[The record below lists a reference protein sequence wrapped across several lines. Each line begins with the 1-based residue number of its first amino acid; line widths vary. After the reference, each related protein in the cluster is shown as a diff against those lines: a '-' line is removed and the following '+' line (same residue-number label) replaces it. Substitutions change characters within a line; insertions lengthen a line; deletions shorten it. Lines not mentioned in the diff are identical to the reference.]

1 MIVCQ
6 EVVEFLMA
14 YVNDELSVED
24 RAAMD
29 AHLAVCP
36 ECVTFLKTYEQ
47 TIHCELAAFDLP
59 DRLVEESI
67 PESLVQA
74 ILAARAKNIR

>member
-1 MIVCQ
+1 MITCQ
-6 EVVEFLMA
+6 EVIEYLMA
-14 YVNDELSVED
+14 YVNNELLSTEH
-24 RAAMD
+24 AAID

-47 TIHCELAAFDLP
+47 TMRCERAAFDHP
-59 DRLVEESI
+59 EHNVETPI

-74 ILAARAKNIR
+74 ILAARVKQRE

>member
-1 MIVCQ
+1 MITCQ
-6 EVVEFLMA
+6 EVIEYLMA
-14 YVNDELSVED
+14 YVNNELPSTEH
-24 RAAMD
+24 AAID

-47 TIHCELAAFDLP
+47 TMRCERAAFDHP
-59 DRLVEESI
+59 EHNAEPPI

-74 ILAARAKNIR
+74 ILAARVKQRE